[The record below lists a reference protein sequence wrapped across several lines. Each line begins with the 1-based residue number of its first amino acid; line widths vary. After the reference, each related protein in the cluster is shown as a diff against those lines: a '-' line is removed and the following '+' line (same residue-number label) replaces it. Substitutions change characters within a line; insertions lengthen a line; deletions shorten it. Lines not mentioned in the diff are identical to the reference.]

1 MTLTELNYI
10 FPKAHILMGVGCV
23 LGEIIAN
30 GQGISCPWLLGC
42 LMGLLFS
49 LRLYKNTLPDG
60 VIDKRHLA
68 AWKIIANFEYG
79 TITYKSK
86 G

>member
-42 LMGLLFS
+42 LMGLLFFTAFIQK
-49 LRLYKNTLPDG
+49 Y
-60 VIDKRHLA
+60 
-68 AWKIIANFEYG
+68 
-79 TITYKSK
+79 IT
-86 G
+86 GWGD